1 MYTTSRLQI
10 PIFKI
15 STRLREILETDPCQN
30 LTSPWLKNTYFY
42 QCKHFYSLQ
51 TREEQS
57 HNTDVLE
64 RLWYCL
70 LQHYLFHFSLLFSKI
85 TYGVRRI
92 CRIKQGHL
100 ASPNTNIIQSDV
112 LGFFKQY
119 LFLSTCN
126 CACLFTEQAAVLSLE
141 MVSFENNGYMMQ
153 QKHGL
158 YYYITWSESTS
169 FFLFFYLGLM
179 V

>member
-1 MYTTSRLQI
+1 MLPKFKYNNQLLETWSQQIRKPCVSQTVPKQYRVINYRNPDKTPFRSLHIKMYTTSRLQI

-112 LGFFKQY
+112 LGFFK
-119 LFLSTCN
+119 
-126 CACLFTEQAAVLSLE
+126 
-141 MVSFENNGYMMQ
+141 
-153 QKHGL
+153 
-158 YYYITWSESTS
+158 
-169 FFLFFYLGLM
+169 
-179 V
+179 